1 MISRLGIIIVDGRQY
16 MPQVSFTTQATQHQ
30 NQPSIVNT
38 YPSVSQ
44 PASVGTHGPLFV
56 APPAYSNTIGNN
68 NNMNTM
74 RTPPVQITVQNVRAT
89 NLRPQYANLNVH
101 YSGKNFFFFVNIK
114 SFILHRFLS
123 IPFLK

>member
-1 MISRLGIIIVDGRQY
+1 